1 MATAKP
7 SPSWRDVLLIHP
19 AAELFPRMSA
29 DDLKALGEDIKKNGL
44 ASPIVLRSP
53 GYPYDGNEQRP
64 RLVLDGISRLDAME
78 RVGLSVVNDKGQPS
92 DAFGARFRQLFESKQ
107 VHSLSLSALRDGV
120 GPARV
125 EPDVDPYA
133 YVISANINRRHLT
146 AEQRRDLIAKLIKA
160 TPEKSDRQIAET
172 VKASPTTVGTVRAEM
187 ESKGDVSKLDTR
199 TDSRGRQQSAHRAPS
214 AAKSGKIKFTP
225 KTIQQIKEMVADGK
239 SPEDIAA
246 TVGVTTGA
254 LQVACSRLSI
264 SLRKRDQGKGK
275 PVLDQ
280 KAQTTTTRD
289 DIGVDSSGEVAR
301 LRARVD
307 ELQAEKR
314 RLEIENVRLRSEI
327 EQLEAAHEP
336 ASAARCDICR
346 EKKPATRRQV
356 FVCDFCAK
364 IHELA
369 TPPADDGLDIQA
381 SLRRAAT
388 P

>member
-44 ASPIVLRSP
+44 ASPIVLWSP

-246 TVGVTTGA
+246 TVGVTTGRCKSHA
-254 LQVACSRLSI
+254 RGSASACASVI
-264 SLRKRDQGKGK
+264 
-275 PVLDQ
+275 
-280 KAQTTTTRD
+280 
-289 DIGVDSSGEVAR
+289 
-301 LRARVD
+301 RARG
-307 ELQAEKR
+307 
-314 RLEIENVRLRSEI
+314 NRS
-327 EQLEAAHEP
+327 
-336 ASAARCDICR
+336 
-346 EKKPATRRQV
+346 
-356 FVCDFCAK
+356 
-364 IHELA
+364 
-369 TPPADDGLDIQA
+369 
-381 SLRRAAT
+381 
-388 P
+388 